1 MTHLSLHNLRTRLAP
16 TPSGYLHPG
25 NGLSFVLTWLLA
37 RSQGGRILLRIDDL
51 DQQRFRPEY
60 LEDIFETVAWLG
72 LDFDEGPSGP
82 TEFLAQY
89 SQTLRMGLYEDFLE
103 QLKGQ
108 SKVYACTCTRKMRRE
123 RPQGGEPCRNQ
134 ALPLS
139 TPNAALKVALPQPAL
154 VSFNEWGKERTVM
167 DLAQGL
173 KDFVIRKKNG
183 SPAYQLTSLVDDL
196 HWNINFVVRG
206 EDLWWSTAA
215 QTWIAQQ
222 LERSSFLETLFWH
235 HPLVMGD
242 NGEKLSKSKGAGSL
256 KLWREAG
263 LSPVKIYAWAADYLG
278 LPQDATS
285 SLSDLLMAFKQK
297 NDET

>member
-1 MTHLSLHNLRTRLAP
+1 LAP

-60 LEDIFETVAWLG
+60 LEDIFETLAWLG
-72 LDFDEGPSGP
+72 VDFDEGPSGP

-89 SQTLRMGLYEDFLE
+89 SQTLRMDLYEDLLE
-103 QLKGQ
+103 QLKIQ
-108 SKVYACTCTRKMRRE
+108 SAIYACTCTRKMRRE
-123 RPQGGEPCRNQ
+123 QPQGVEPCRDK

-139 TPNAALKVALPQPAL
+139 TPHAALKVALPQPAL
-154 VSFNEWGKERTVM
+154 LSFNEWGKEPAIM

-173 KDFVIRKKNG
+173 KDFVIRKKDG

-242 NGEKLSKSKGAGSL
+242 KGEKLSKSKGAGSL